1 MVTALCRRKPMGP
14 SSGKAAATPSAIAGS
29 GRGSGS
35 GAGRLEQRQAG
46 RLRAPEGEETV
57 AVS

>member
-1 MVTALCRRKPMGP
+1 MSAVTDLCRRNPMGP
-14 SSGKAAATPSAIAGS
+14 SSGKTAATPSAIAGS

-35 GAGRLEQRQAG
+35 GGASDIG